1 MRLVLAS
8 QSPRRKELLRQIGL
22 TFDIIP
28 SLLPEEFIPA
38 LSPEKMVLHWAENKG
53 RDVANKVEKSI
64 IIAADTIVVW
74 NNTILGKPR
83 DRAQAYQ
90 MLSDLS
96 GTTHQVFTGLFVLRQ
111 TDNYSQ
117 SYCEKTDVTFRSL
130 SQGEIEDYLATGEY
144 QDKAGAYG
152 IQGRA
157 AIFVE
162 KICGCYFN
170 IVGLPLQRLNLLLNN
185 LIEE

>member
-1 MRLVLAS
+1 MRLILAS

-22 TFDIIP
+22 TFDVIP
-28 SLLPEEFIPA
+28 SLLPEKFIPG
-38 LSPEKMVLHWAENKG
+38 LSPEQMVLHWAENKA
-53 RDVANKVEKSI
+53 RDVANKVEKSV

-83 DRAQAYQ
+83 DKAQAYQ

-111 TDNYSQ
+111 KDNYWQ

-130 SQGEIEDYLATGEY
+130 SQGEIEEYLATGEY
-144 QDKAGAYG
+144 KDKAGAYG

-157 AIFVE
+157 AVFVE